1 MKYSF
6 IERGAPLL
14 RTRAR
19 FIDLPINRRGIF
31 VWRSRISI
39 RVTSTDKARALP
51 KVYLSVESTW
61 DSREPFA
68 YTLTVSEIGFNDVPM
83 RIFEFDAEDNLLS
96 EQFIDMDGQ
105 SSETNGEP
113 PVTID
118 SLFRRVQPDT
128 LRCWGMYEGSLY
140 SKCAERR

>member
-105 SSETNGEP
+105 SSETNGVP

-128 LRCWGMYEGSLY
+128 LRGWGIYEGSLY

>member
-96 EQFIDMDGQ
+96 
-105 SSETNGEP
+105 NGECSDERAGVDLP
-113 PVTID
+113 ID
-118 SLFRRVQPDT
+118 HSIGESELVVEE
-128 LRCWGMYEGSLY
+128 LAWASE
-140 SKCAERR
+140 